1 MIGHPDPLVPCQSFH
16 FGPRFQQA
24 EDGRANRRPH
34 IVAEVSSVVIER
46 IPNIVPPMPS
56 QASQNAAQGSHP
68 FFCATDVILQD
79 HNNTV
84 NYQNF

>member
-24 EDGRANRRPH
+24 DDGRANRRPH

-46 IPNIVPPMPS
+46 IPNIPASMS
-56 QASQNAAQGSHP
+56 NQASQNPAQGIDP
-68 FFCATDVILQD
+68 FVCKVDTEVLIDF
-79 HNNTV
+79 
-84 NYQNF
+84 